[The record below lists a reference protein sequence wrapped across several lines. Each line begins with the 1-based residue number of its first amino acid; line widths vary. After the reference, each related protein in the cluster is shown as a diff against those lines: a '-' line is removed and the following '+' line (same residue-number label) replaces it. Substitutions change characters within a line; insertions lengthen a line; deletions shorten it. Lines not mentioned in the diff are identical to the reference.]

1 MFFYVDYE
9 FFLFILLMEF
19 FGLNNIYLVIN
30 IIYVN
35 FRNKILKVWEISE
48 KMSVYLLNRWLW
60 RKFS

>member
-35 FRNKILKVWEISE
+35 FRNEILKVWEISE
-48 KMSVYLLNRWLW
+48 KVSINFNFVI
-60 RKFS
+60 F

>member
-48 KMSVYLLNRWLW
+48 KVSINFNFVI
-60 RKFS
+60 F